1 MSGYSA
7 SRKRGSSAPAGNRF
21 RGTKKARSKRSADRG
36 LTKTQELQVTSLA
49 KQCLEQAAESKYF
62 NTNGGI
68 LNYSPAVTSQTGGVN
83 SEISCWGFT
92 TGLRREFDTDAIY
105 KWGQDPSN
113 GNLVSMTSLN
123 LNYLFRDTATPLSRA
138 QYSLEGQV
146 CRPAYNEVK
155 WLFERPQSNTIL
167 DPSKGVPYQIRM
179 LRLVPRATKASYQ
192 AIDPRLDCFLDQLNE
207 AYGISSVDATGA
219 PLFNLKEFHLA
230 KANSRRYKVLQD
242 TTFVMNPTS
251 IRTDIFA
258 PEGSGTGNDNP
269 LVNQP
274 DASGVKVIK
283 TKHNIGT
290 ELHYANPNDTT
301 SAFAQYPDTGFEPEF
316 ILFMVAALGGVEQ
329 VGDLTDNIRLS
340 ARPVSTFKDV

>member
-1 MSGYSA
+1 MPAYSA
-7 SRKRGSSAPAGNRF
+7 SRKRGSSAPAGNRNL
-21 RGTKKARSKRSADRG
+21 GTKKARGKRSADRG
-36 LTKTQELQVTSLA
+36 LTKIEKLQVTTLA
-49 KQCLEQAAESKYF
+49 KQCLEDAAESKYF

-68 LNYSPAVTSQTGGVN
+68 VNYAPSVATQTGGVN

-92 TGLRREFDTDAIY
+92 TGARRASPTPSAY
-105 KWGQDPSN
+105 SWGQDPVN
-113 GNLVSMTSLN
+113 GNLVNMTSLN
-123 LNYLFRDTATPLSRA
+123 LNYVFRDTATPASRA
-138 QYSLEGQV
+138 QYSLDGQS

-155 WLFERPQSNTIL
+155 WLFERPQSNTIV

-179 LRLVPRATKASYQ
+179 LRLVPRATKASFQ

-207 AYGISSVDATGA
+207 PYGISSIDGSGA
-219 PLFNLKEFHLA
+219 AIFNLKEFHLA
-230 KANSRRYKVLQD
+230 KANSRRYKVIQD
-242 TTFVMNPTS
+242 TTFNMNPTS

-258 PEGSGTGNDNP
+258 PVGATNDNP

-274 DASGVKVIK
+274 DASGVKVLK

-290 ELHYANPNDTT
+290 QLHYADPNDTSST
-301 SAFAQYPDTGFEPEF
+301 LSQYPDTGFEPEF

-340 ARPVSTFKDV
+340 ARPVSTFKDL